1 MNSEKITMEVNIAGE
16 IISLTVPFSR
26 QEAVRKTEAELGALY
41 RMWSREL
48 PGKSPREL
56 LALMAYRFASAYLDL
71 SQRQEEATE
80 EAEELLM
87 TASRLVGDDGNG
99 AEDSLLVDSFPDN

>member
-48 PGKSPREL
+48 PGKTPREL
-56 LALMAYRFASAYLDL
+56 LALMAYRFASAYMELT
-71 SQRQEEATE
+71 QKHEEAAE
-80 EAEELLM
+80 EAEDLLM
-87 TASRLVGDDGNG
+87 TASRLLGEASFG
-99 AEDSLLVDSFPDN
+99 AEDSFSTEEFTGY